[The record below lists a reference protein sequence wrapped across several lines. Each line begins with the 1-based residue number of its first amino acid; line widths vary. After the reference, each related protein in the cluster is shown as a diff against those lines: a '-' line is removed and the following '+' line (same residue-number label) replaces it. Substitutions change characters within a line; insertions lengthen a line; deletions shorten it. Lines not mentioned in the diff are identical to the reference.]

1 MQYLK
6 TLISGCIMLLAA
18 CGDAEERDCAVGQ
31 DTQNGYYTL
40 HLAEHGGDCGR
51 VWETV
56 DTIIK
61 WIGLFP
67 ATKTALMWCLVLCGF
82 RR

>member
-1 MQYLK
+1 MVMLMLVNK
-6 TLISGCIMLLAA
+6 VAACIILLAA

-40 HLAEHGGDCGR
+40 HLSEQGGDCGR

-56 DTIIK
+56 DTIITDRSTS
-61 WIGLFP
+61 P
-67 ATKTALMWCLVLCGF
+67 A
-82 RR
+82 R